1 MSLIIRE
8 ATRDDHAGI
17 AALFA
22 EGDRAQAE
30 ALPHLFYVSDEA
42 PSHSLTFL
50 ESILED
56 AGEAIFVAEY
66 EGRLIG
72 LVHCSVRET
81 PNVPGVFFRRYVF
94 MDSLVVTQSY
104 RHLGVAH
111 ALIGRVHQWAEERGV
126 SSVELSVWEFNTH
139 AIALYEELGYVTE
152 KRIMTKQLP
161 SSEGG

>member
-1 MSLIIRE
+1 MNMTIRE
-8 ATRDDHAGI
+8 ATHEDHEGI

-22 EGDRAQAE
+22 EAERVQAE
-30 ALPHLFYVSDEA
+30 ALPHLFYVAQDM
-42 PSHSLTFL
+42 PSHSLPFL
-50 ESILED
+50 EGILED
-56 AGEAIFVAEY
+56 ADEAIFVAEY

-81 PNVPGVFFRRYVF
+81 LNMPGIVFRSYAF
-94 MDSLVVTQSY
+94 MDSLIVTESY

-111 ALIGRVHQWAEERGV
+111 ALIRHVHRWAQARGL
-126 SSVELSVWEFNTH
+126 SSVELSVWEFNAH

-161 SSEGG
+161 SHEGE